1 VPKSLYHAAALLEQ
15 STIAREAFGDVVVD
29 HYVNTA
35 RQEQA
40 VYDRRV
46 TDLDLLRN
54 FERA

>member
-1 VPKSLYHAAALLEQ
+1 
-15 STIAREAFGDVVVD
+15 
-29 HYVNTA
+29 VNTA

-46 TDLDLLRN
+46 SDVDLLRN

>member
-1 VPKSLYHAAALLEQ
+1 
-15 STIAREAFGDVVVD
+15 VD
-29 HYVNTA
+29 HYANTA

-46 TDLDLLRN
+46 SEVDLQRN